1 MGASAGIESKTMNRY
16 GKRLALLVFC
26 LAVLALTVD
35 PVWAAKASEPE
46 DLSSLLAEAPAA
58 TGMQDQKSDKL
69 WGIKFEGELR
79 ANLWYQYADQY
90 QWKTT
95 NRLDMKAEKQIEALK
110 LLARL
115 KVDYQNLEQEP
126 DTRVDPREAYAQYR
140 MKSGWFDYLDF
151 TAGKKILYWGKGDE
165 IRPVDIANPEDLTSN
180 LYYLKNERKTG
191 VLGLFVDWAL
201 NQNISL
207 EMFWSPYFQKSW
219 TPDVGDYFEPH
230 DLRALVDAGIPIGSA
245 VTPDEFSDMASA
257 GGRLKFSVNRFD
269 IDLYAY
275 QGYSNLPTY
284 MVTGL
289 AVHPLYGV
297 PIIPTQVSPEYLR
310 VTMYGADFERA
321 VGDFVFRGEVAWLAN
336 GNRQQVNWADDQ
348 SLLLKY
354 PSGTADAQKM
364 QYLLG
369 VDKNDLLIRHLY
381 VNLQYVGQ
389 YILDYESS
397 FKDEQVTHG
406 VTLSIHYS
414 MMDSTFQFREWLV
427 SDFTDHTYRNLLEGT
442 YKINNWSEVS
452 LGIITYY
459 GDSGTL
465 FGQYD
470 NNDFVYT
477 QLKFI
482 F

>member
-1 MGASAGIESKTMNRY
+1 MFNIVKTLL
-16 GKRLALLVFC
+16 LALGVFIA
-26 LAVLALTVD
+26 LSAVPLQASK
-35 PVWAAKASEPE
+35 AAEVK
-46 DLSSLLAEAPAA
+46 DFSSLLAEVPDAKSVE
-58 TGMQDQKSDKL
+58 DQKPDAL

-79 ANLWYQYADQY
+79 ANLWYQYSDQY

-95 NRLDMKAEKQIEALK
+95 NRLDLKGEKQIEALK

-115 KVDYQNLEQEP
+115 KLDYQNLEEDP
-126 DTRVDPREAYAQYR
+126 DARIDPREAYAQYR
-140 MKSGWFDYLDF
+140 FQTGWFDYLDF

-165 IRPVDIANPEDLTSN
+165 IRPTDIANPEDLTSN

-201 NQNISL
+201 NQTVSL
-207 EMFWSPYFQKSW
+207 EVFWSPYFQKSW
-219 TPDVGDYFEPH
+219 SPSVGSYFEPH
-230 DLRALVDAGIPIGSA
+230 GLRALTDAGIPIGSA
-245 VTPDEFSDMASA
+245 VTPDQFSDMASA

-289 AVHPLYGV
+289 AAHPLSGL
-297 PIIPTQVSPEYLR
+297 PIVPTQVSPEYLR

-321 VGDFVFRGEVAWLAN
+321 VGDFVLRGEVAWLAD
-336 GNRQQVNWADDQ
+336 GNRQQVNWSSDPG
-348 SLLLKY
+348 LLLKY
-354 PSGTADAQKM
+354 PSGTAEAQKL

-369 VDKNDLLIRHLY
+369 VDKNDFFIRHLY
-381 VNLQYVGQ
+381 VNVQYVGQ
-389 YILDYESS
+389 YLPDYENC
-397 FKDEQVTHG
+397 FTDEQVTHG
-406 VTLSIHYS
+406 MTLSVQYS
-414 MMDSTFQFREWLV
+414 LMDSTFKFREWLV

-459 GDSGTL
+459 GDANTL